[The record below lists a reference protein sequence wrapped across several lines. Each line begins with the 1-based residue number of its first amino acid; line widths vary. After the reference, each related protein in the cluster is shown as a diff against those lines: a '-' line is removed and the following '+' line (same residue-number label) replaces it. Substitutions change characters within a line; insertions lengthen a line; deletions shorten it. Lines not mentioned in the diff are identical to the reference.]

1 MDRIEEKKP
10 IKKKKKG
17 SSSWAWLAQAR
28 GCRVAHALGFCF
40 FFLWGR
46 RLIVHSLF
54 KKTVGD
60 ASLTLLIF

>member
-28 GCRVAHALGFCF
+28 GCRVAHAPGFCF
-40 FFLWGR
+40 FYYGADDL
-46 RLIVHSLF
+46 LSTPYL
-54 KKTVGD
+54 KKQ
-60 ASLTLLIF
+60 